1 MPFSSRQTQLDKG
14 LYNTNQHHCFEP
26 HNKCGDSDK
35 FCLPSSHQV
44 FRKAGGR
51 SPVLPATSEEK
62 TCASELGQETL
73 TRVRGGR
80 LGRSRPS
87 WPLSSFLECKLWAS
101 KAFSMVCGGKDGLA
115 HVVDEDTG
123 LPWASL
129 VVQMV
134 KNLPTMQ
141 ETQVQSPG
149 EGHGSP
155 LQYCC
160 LENSMERGAWW
171 ATVHGVTK
179 SWTQSDKHSLA

>member
-1 MPFSSRQTQLDKG
+1 
-14 LYNTNQHHCFEP
+14 
-26 HNKCGDSDK
+26 
-35 FCLPSSHQV
+35 
-44 FRKAGGR
+44 
-51 SPVLPATSEEK
+51 
-62 TCASELGQETL
+62 
-73 TRVRGGR
+73 
-80 LGRSRPS
+80 
-87 WPLSSFLECKLWAS
+87 
-101 KAFSMVCGGKDGLA
+101 MVCGGKDGLA

-129 VVQMV
+129 VVQTV

-141 ETQVQSPG
+141 ETQVRSPG